1 MSSSRARSAGRR
13 SSFPPASSRSAS
25 SARTAR
31 RCSSADRVLR
41 KAIIVFVLALALAP
55 AATAAPRAARADLR
69 LLESIN
75 LVRAGNG
82 LPPLHLSSGLSR
94 AAALHDL
101 QMSQA
106 GYFGHESPGGGPFW
120 RRIAPRYRPA
130 PGRPWVVGEN
140 IAWNSQAISA
150 AETVALWMGSP
161 EHRANLLDPRW
172 RDVGIAVVR
181 VESAPG
187 VFGAGPATIVT
198 VDFGARS

>member
-1 MSSSRARSAGRR
+1 MVTKTVA
-13 SSFPPASSRSAS
+13 
-25 SARTAR
+25 
-31 RCSSADRVLR
+31 
-41 KAIIVFVLALALAP
+41 FVLALVLAP
-55 AATAAPRAARADLR
+55 AAAAAPRAARADLR
-69 LLESIN
+69 LLASIN

-94 AAALHDL
+94 AAALHDV

-106 GYFGHESPGGGPFW
+106 GYFGHESPGGAPFW
-120 RRIAPRYRPA
+120 SRIMPRYRPA
-130 PGRPWVVGEN
+130 SGHRWVVGEN
-140 IAWNSQAISA
+140 IAWNSAAMSA
-150 AETVALWMGSP
+150 TATVALWMGSP

-172 RDVGIAVVR
+172 HDVGIAVVR